1 LIGERFFTL
10 FDANRDGY
18 AGHDEFVAGA
28 CRILSADI
36 DKCMRMVFDMY
47 DFDNDGIISQE
58 DIRLLLSWVPITQI
72 VAEKKQDDRTQGM
85 YTKNGGGL

>member
-1 LIGERFFTL
+1 
-10 FDANRDGY
+10 
-18 AGHDEFVAGA
+18 
-28 CRILSADI
+28 
-36 DKCMRMVFDMY
+36 MRMVFDMY